1 MSATKLG
8 AALRAGPTPRY
19 GAPIQRKPAAPRP
32 VQAPDRYSR
41 TPTEPEVHIPTH
53 LAHLAPDTA
62 RAILSVTRTRLGYL
76 IEVVER
82 IQASKCG
89 FVFKVLPTAWQT
101 KARGEA
107 ETLLRGQLFGT
118 PVGHSRIELRGSPAA
133 RAVLVAAIRA
143 HLATPEE

>member
-8 AALRAGPTPRY
+8 AALRATSVAGH
-19 GAPIQRKPAAPRP
+19 GAPIPRKPVVPRP
-32 VQAPDRYSR
+32 VQVPDRYSR
-41 TPTEPEVHIPTH
+41 TPTKPEVLIPTH

-62 RAILSVTRTRLGYL
+62 RAILAVTRTRLGYL
-76 IEVVER
+76 VEVVER

-89 FVFKVLPTAWQT
+89 FVFRVLPTAWQT

-107 ETLLRGQLFGT
+107 ETMLRGQLFGT
-118 PVGHSRIELRGSPAA
+118 PPGHSRVELRGSPAA
-133 RAVLVAAIRA
+133 RAVLMAAIRA